1 MDELE
6 LFGAPLTW
14 LWLFVL
20 AQILALPALVQ
31 GLRRRGTGKRYE
43 KRFWLQRA
51 PQCAIALALV
61 FITLSFEAIEL
72 RLGTGQPSFG
82 ERLFVLLGEALPVL
96 SLALVLPEELAG
108 VLAWFGI
115 ALVVMGIVFFIC
127 GLYTLSSS
135 FSTDAE
141 LFEGHEL
148 HREGPFRFV
157 LHPVYSGYTQFL
169 VGSSVVSLSPVAL
182 GFTLLVVVPL
192 LLQRAKYEESLLRQ
206 EFGNAYLELEETVRG
221 RRLIPTFF
229 PVGF

>member
-1 MDELE
+1 M
-6 LFGAPLTW
+6 
-14 LWLFVL
+14 
-20 AQILALPALVQ
+20 QPARIKVGSLNFHVVHE
-31 GLRRRGTGKRYE
+31 G
-43 KRFWLQRA
+43 
-51 PQCAIALALV
+51 
-61 FITLSFEAIEL
+61 S
-72 RLGTGQPSFG
+72 GQP
-82 ERLFVLLGEALPVL
+82 VLLLHGFPDSSHLL